1 MRDVNKTKDTE
12 IVSDKSSALRE
23 FIANIQLWRGL
34 PEDQLD
40 ALAQIA
46 IAKTYR
52 KGEVIFAEGDE
63 GRGFFVV
70 KLGRVKVYKLST
82 DGKEQILHFFGD
94 GEHFAEVPV
103 FDGQCFPAS
112 AAAVEKSELLF
123 FPRTA
128 FLALLEQ
135 HPTLAIAMLAVSA
148 RHLRRMAQIIEN
160 LSLKEVPGRLA
171 VYLLYLSERNGK
183 GEEVELDMTK
193 TQLAAFLGTIP
204 ETLSRVFAK
213 MSQDGL
219 IAIDGSRIK
228 LLNRDR
234 LTVLGTV

>member
-1 MRDVNKTKDTE
+1 M
-12 IVSDKSSALRE
+12 
-23 FIANIQLWRGL
+23 ANVQLWRGL

-40 ALAQIA
+40 ALAKIA

-52 KGEVIFAEGDE
+52 KGEVIFEEGDE

-70 KLGRVKVYKLST
+70 KFGRVKVFKLST

-94 GEHFAEVPV
+94 GEHFAEVPA

-112 AAAVEKSELLF
+112 AAAIEKSELLF

-160 LSLKEVPGRLA
+160 LSFKEVPGRLA
-171 VYLLYLSERNGK
+171 VYLLYLSDRNGK

-213 MSQDGL
+213 LSQDGL

-228 LLNRDR
+228 LLNRER
-234 LTVLGTV
+234 LTVLAEG

>member
-1 MRDVNKTKDTE
+1 VT
-12 IVSDKSSALRE
+12 DKSSELRE
-23 FIANIQLWRGL
+23 FLANIQLWQGL

-40 ALAQIA
+40 ALAKIA
-46 IAKTYR
+46 IAQTYA
-52 KGEVIFAEGDE
+52 KGKVIFEEGDE

-70 KLGRVKVYKLST
+70 KSGRVKVYKLSIE
-82 DGKEQILHFFGD
+82 GKEQILHFFGAGD
-94 GEHFAEVPV
+94 HFAEVPV

-112 AAAVEKSELLF
+112 AAAIEKSELLF

-160 LSLKEVPGRLA
+160 LSFKEVPGRLA
-171 VYLLYLSERNGK
+171 AYLLYLSDRNGE
-183 GEEVELDMTK
+183 GEEVQLDMTK
-193 TQLAAFLGTIP
+193 AQLAAFLGTIP

-213 MSQDGL
+213 LSQDGL
-219 IAIDGSRIK
+219 ISIDGSRIQ
-228 LLNRDR
+228 LLNRER
-234 LTVLGTV
+234 LRVLAEG